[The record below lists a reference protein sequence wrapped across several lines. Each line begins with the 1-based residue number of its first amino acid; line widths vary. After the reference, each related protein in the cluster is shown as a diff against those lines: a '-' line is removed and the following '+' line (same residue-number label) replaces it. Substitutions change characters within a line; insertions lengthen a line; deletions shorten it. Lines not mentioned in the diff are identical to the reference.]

1 MPSAYGID
9 SIGGEL
15 SYVPFC
21 TYPIFIRLV
30 GSGDLTLHN
39 GTCCFQPWSDTQHV
53 SPGFPY
59 PMIVNPVHFQQPW
72 CELHAENNGNTFMTG
87 AKWNLIAVLE
97 TKAQNSDEQYG
108 LAIYL
113 GLWRFNSN
121 NPSQLAYGMRAE
133 LIRMRDNFVVQSFPY
148 QNNPQY
154 AQQKSSGQDGVVIS
168 LAISEWVP
176 TGSELP
182 HQYLSFNLASNT
194 ASGDNYFYYNQG
206 GIAFDMTDPS
216 VWLPSGYYIPDIF
229 DYDPNKKGGNSGEGG
244 GGGDHDDTGDK
255 IEEGDITELE
265 GITATNAGFVTLY
278 KITMAQLQT
287 LADEIYSDNIWQI
300 VKNWWNKPND
310 MIAGLMLLPITP
322 AGGTVYKPKVGT
334 HTFNVSLPIVAKQY
348 KEVDCGSLYIK
359 EYYGGALDYSPYTH
373 IQIYLP
379 FIGLKEL
386 DVDEV
391 MGKWLY
397 VKYRIDVY
405 NGDCIA
411 FVKVGDGTAGSASI
425 RYTFS
430 GNCGQQI
437 PTSGADFSAVINGCI
452 QFATVAVASIIS
464 AGAAGAAAGAA
475 GSAAAE
481 TGAVAAESAATAA
494 QSVQAAANL
503 KAAGDIGAAGVN
515 AVMNGKPRVDRAGS
529 IGCSLGQMGVLAPF
543 IILTIPRQSLPA
555 GYNKFHG
562 YPANISG
569 TIGSFSGY
577 TVIDTVKLQGIPGT
591 DGEIAEIEH
600 ILKGGVIL

>member
-1 MPSAYGID
+1 MPTAQGIS

-15 SYVPFC
+15 SFIPFC
-21 TYPIFIRLV
+21 TNPTFVQRV
-30 GSGDLTLHN
+30 GSADPTLAS
-39 GTCCFQPWSDTQHV
+39 GTFAFQPTSGT
-53 SPGFPY
+53 PY
-59 PMIVNPVHFQQPW
+59 GMIVNPVHYQQSW
-72 CELHAENNGNTFMTG
+72 CELHAANYGDTFFAG
-87 AKWNLIAVLE
+87 AKWTDIAILE
-97 TKAQNSDEQYG
+97 AKNANDTTNRYG
-108 LAIYL
+108 LAIML
-113 GLWRFNSN
+113 GLWRFNSE
-121 NPSQLAYGMRAE
+121 NPSQLEYGMRAE
-133 LIRMRDNFVVQSFPY
+133 LRRLTDNLVIKHLPVA
-148 QNNPQY
+148 NNPGG
-154 AQQKSSGQDGVVIS
+154 AQQKPADQDGVVLS
-168 LAISEWVP
+168 LTLTKSNLDIPGNPE
-176 TGSELP
+176 
-182 HQYLSFNLASNT
+182 HDYLSFNLATNSSPN
-194 ASGDNYFYYNQG
+194 DNDFYYNA
-206 GIAFDMTDPS
+206 GIAFDLTEPS
-216 VWLPSGYYIPDIF
+216 VWLPSGYTVPDII
-229 DYDPNKKGGNSGEGG
+229 DYDPNDKGGNSGEGG

-255 IEEGDITELE
+255 IEEGDITDLE
-265 GITATNAGFVTLY
+265 GISATNAGFVTLY

-322 AGGTVYKPKVGT
+322 AGGAVYKPKVGT

-464 AGAAGAAAGAA
+464 AGAAGSAAGTAA
-475 GSAAAE
+475 LNKGASIAE
-481 TGAVAAESAATAA
+481 ASMVAESAKVTANTIAA
-494 QSVQAAANL
+494 Q
-503 KAAGDIGAAGVN
+503 DIGAAAVN
-515 AVMNGKPRVDRAGS
+515 NVMNAKPRVDRAGS
-529 IGCSLGQMGVLAPF
+529 IGCSLGQMGVLKPF

-555 GYNKFHG
+555 GYSKFHG
-562 YPANISG
+562 YPSNISG

-577 TVIDTVKLQGIPGT
+577 TVVDTVKLQGIPGT
-591 DGEIAEIEH
+591 DGEIAEIEN